1 MGFPGTRGSTGVAAT
16 LMAFALAVLA
26 LGQPGAT
33 DGKYAETPKYGRP
46 DTQTIRDCARE
57 ILADPQFSPRKTFRQ
72 WLIERLSR
80 WNRRDLDL
88 PDGVGRFLLW
98 AVISWCI
105 LALLAILIHLGWT
118 IWMAVRRPKCPGVVA
133 GPGASHLYEQLSFE
147 QLWQKS
153 RELARQGAFREA
165 AGVLLIALLRRL
177 EALHVLRFHTSK
189 TNGEYLREYP
199 GESAGRSQF
208 VQFIG
213 MFEQSI
219 YGGIEVPRQ
228 TYETMDSL
236 AQRIVSDVAQQPQI

>member
-1 MGFPGTRGSTGVAAT
+1 MASPGTRGSTGVATPLVA
-16 LMAFALAVLA
+16 LVLAVLA
-26 LGQPGAT
+26 LGQPGVA
-33 DGKYAETPKYGRP
+33 DGKDAETPKYERP
-46 DTQTIRDCARE
+46 DTQTIKNHTRE
-57 ILADPQFSPRKTFRQ
+57 ILADPQFSPQKTFRQ
-72 WLIERLSR
+72 WLTEKLSR

-88 PDGVGRFLLW
+88 PDGVGRFVLW

-118 IWMAVRRPKCPGVVA
+118 IWMAVRRPKRPGVVA

-153 RELARQGAFREA
+153 QELARQGAFREA

-199 GESAGRSQF
+199 GEQAGRPQF

-213 MFEQSI
+213 MFERSI

-228 TYETMDSL
+228 AYETMDSL